1 LVVIMLVKLFCLST
15 LIGLLV
21 LGGYLVVNLNEP
33 VRHVVIRGNLSDAER
48 AEVQSSISSGL
59 DASLMNLD
67 LDGLKDQIAG
77 LTWPRSVAIRRIWPD
92 RLEVMVEKE
101 MVVARWSDGGYVTS
115 AGAIVSQP
123 DEAGPLPLFSCDL
136 SSPAQAMEVYQML
149 KDIMAR
155 EGLVV
160 TTLDENAFGE
170 WRVSVKGGLE
180 VVLGAEHITQ
190 RLHRF
195 LLAYRRVVA
204 AQIERIDY
212 VDARYPNGIAIRWRE
227 PTLELARVTTTTS
240 QE

>member
-1 LVVIMLVKLFCLST
+1 
-15 LIGLLV
+15 
-21 LGGYLVVNLNEP
+21 
-33 VRHVVIRGNLSDAER
+33 
-48 AEVQSSISSGL
+48 
-59 DASLMNLD
+59 
-67 LDGLKDQIAG
+67 
-77 LTWPRSVAIRRIWPD
+77 
-92 RLEVMVEKE
+92 
-101 MVVARWSDGGYVTS
+101 
-115 AGAIVSQP
+115 
-123 DEAGPLPLFSCDL
+123 
-136 SSPAQAMEVYQML
+136 MEVYQML